1 MILLSTLMNDNIDFE
16 NTLKIAEKYPNVGL
30 EIFPLWH
37 KTGYDL
43 VLEKYKKR
51 LTQIP
56 ISVHEQY
63 YESEHSVDDNDERY
77 AFTTMATK
85 KSIALTKELNGR
97 YMVYHYNNMEVK
109 QEEREK
115 MLFNTRKNLQEVNCM
130 AEEAGIQV
138 VIENVGVPSHKNVIF
153 NEQEF
158 IEECLSMPNPVLI
171 DIGHAYCN
179 GWDLERVI
187 LALKDKIIAYHVH
200 NNDGK
205 DDYHKRMHDGTLDFD
220 RFIECYK
227 KYTPHAEIVL
237 EYYIPDEK
245 DLVGIEKDIEE
256 LLEKGL

>member
-115 MLFNTRKNLQEVNCM
+115 MLFNTRKNLQEV
-130 AEEAGIQV
+130 
-138 VIENVGVPSHKNVIF
+138 
-153 NEQEF
+153 
-158 IEECLSMPNPVLI
+158 
-171 DIGHAYCN
+171 
-179 GWDLERVI
+179 
-187 LALKDKIIAYHVH
+187 
-200 NNDGK
+200 
-205 DDYHKRMHDGTLDFD
+205 KRMHDGTLDFD